1 MEEHLLAEFEEDFYK
16 DKEKDKDESES
27 EVLIQ
32 KVLPVSEKP
41 LPRDRPPATGEE
53 YLRMV
58 RLEAIK
64 RPTVI
69 KTKNPITQPKGI
81 KVAKW
86 VKRGWEYQTEYDN
99 YDQNFVKKD
108 WENRFLMKFDLI
120 RQGLEKRVRKNFG
133 PSRNKSSIELPAR
146 NDEAGWLKFCYGVNS
161 IHESLNL
168 AKDIGLENEGDIDE
182 MTLPLVSVVSQM
194 DQITTITLLSY
205 HQKWISNGITIAQSQ
220 WLFALLA
227 RVDNLLMP
235 NQMAIL
241 RQLSEKCIQ
250 LRQKVDEEDLIMF
263 ASLNII
269 ITIVRKYFGQKD
281 LS

>member
-1 MEEHLLAEFEEDFYK
+1 MKEPILAEFEKDICKDMDEDN
-16 DKEKDKDESES
+16 S

-32 KVLPVSEKP
+32 KALPVSEKP

-64 RPTVI
+64 RPTVV
-69 KTKNPITQPKGI
+69 KTKNPIIQSKGVR
-81 KVAKW
+81 VAKW
-86 VKRGWEYQTEYDN
+86 VKRGWENQTEYDDF
-99 YDQNFVKKD
+99 DQNSNNFVKKE
-108 WENRFLMKFDLI
+108 WENRFLTRFDLI
-120 RQGLEKRVRKNFG
+120 RKGLEKRRKIFG
-133 PSRNKSSIELPAR
+133 SSRNKSPIKLPAR
-146 NDEAGWLKFCYGVNS
+146 NDEDGWLKFCYGVNS
-161 IHESLNL
+161 THESLNL
-168 AKDIGLENEGDIDE
+168 AGLENEGDIDE
-182 MTLPLVSVVSQM
+182 MTLPLVSVVSKI
-194 DQITTITLLSY
+194 DQVTTITLLSY

-227 RVDNLLMP
+227 RIDNLLMP

-250 LRQKVDEEDLIMF
+250 LRQLADEEDLLML

-281 LS
+281 LR